1 MWDLNKSRNGHV
13 FRLTVLPPPQQYND
27 VKCSVF
33 RKSNHILLALQFDF
47 EQFLLG
53 NNVEK
58 KDKTKIKCT
67 HYSCCFPSPL
77 QPIINFLL
85 DLSLKTLEIK
95 TVLNKR
101 LFLRYNCCCNLL
113 CLTCFILCVLHIPQM
128 YFWRVDTD
136 AADIKL
142 FRFRLE
148 LISKSNKLYDM
159 LQ

>member
-1 MWDLNKSRNGHV
+1 MVTSLGSQCSHLPNSTMMLNALCLEN
-13 FRLTVLPPPQQYND
+13 T
-27 VKCSVF
+27 
-33 RKSNHILLALQFDF
+33 SNHILLALQFDF

-128 YFWRVDTD
+128 YF
-136 AADIKL
+136 
-142 FRFRLE
+142 
-148 LISKSNKLYDM
+148 
-159 LQ
+159 